1 MVSGIAAKYARAFF
15 ELVSESTPRDLEK
28 IGEELAL
35 ARDALGA
42 EADTRR
48 FIASRVI
55 AGNTKKDLLRSA
67 FGGKVDQRLLSL
79 LCLLVDRGRT
89 ETLPEIAEEYGR
101 LERRARGLRE
111 VKVWS
116 AFPLTEEETRRIA
129 AALEK
134 RFGGGVILDVKV
146 KPSLI
151 AGVLAESEGREIQL
165 SVEGQLKELSDR
177 LISIR
182 AGG

>member
-1 MVSGIAAKYARAFF
+1 MVSGIAAKYTRAFF
-15 ELVSESTPRDLEK
+15 ELVSEDAAPDLEK
-28 IGEELAL
+28 IGEELSL
-35 ARDALGA
+35 ARDALRA
-42 EADTRR
+42 EADTRS

-55 AGNTKKDLLRSA
+55 ARNTKKDLLHSA
-67 FGGKVDQRLLSL
+67 FAGKVDQRVLSL

-89 ETLPEIAEEYGR
+89 EILPEIAEEYGR
-101 LERRARGLRE
+101 LARLARGLHE

-134 RFGGGVILDVKV
+134 RFGGRVILDVKV

-165 SVEGQLKELSDR
+165 SVEGQLKALSDR
-177 LISIR
+177 LVSAR
-182 AGG
+182 SGG